1 MSENF
6 LLVAS
11 KTSVSAAI
19 ETPVESSLGDRE
31 SLKILVIGSRRGVTD
46 TIHILHRLR
55 FAEVREWSP
64 LLPTANPGEVMS
76 ILSRYILPE

>member
-1 MSENF
+1 MSEKF
-6 LLVAS
+6 LLVDR

-19 ETPVESSLGDRE
+19 ETPVEPSLSDRE
-31 SLKILVIGSRRGVTD
+31 SLKILVIGSRRGVTT
-46 TIHILHRLR
+46 TIQTLHRLR